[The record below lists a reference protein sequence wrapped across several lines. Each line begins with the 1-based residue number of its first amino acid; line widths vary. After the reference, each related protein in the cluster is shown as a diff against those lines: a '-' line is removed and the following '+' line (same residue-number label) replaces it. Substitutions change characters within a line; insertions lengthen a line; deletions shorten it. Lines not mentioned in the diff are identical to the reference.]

1 MGIYLNPGNELFAEA
16 VRSEIYVDKTGLIK
30 NTNRVLGTSQK
41 FVCVS
46 RPRRFGKSMAA
57 NMLAAYYGKACDS
70 QQLFSTFEIADDPDF
85 QEHLNRYHVIF
96 LNMQRMLS
104 RGKSVEGMLQYM
116 QHAVLEELLREFEG
130 QLPVNETVLSIALEK
145 LYQHTG
151 EKFVF
156 IVDEWDCV
164 FRTGQITNEA
174 QTMYLDF
181 LRDLLKDQPYVTLAY
196 MTGILPIKKYGT
208 HSALNMFDEY
218 SMTSPRNMA
227 TYIGFTEDEVKALC
241 EKYGMDF
248 DAMKNWYDGY
258 SFPKVSHIYNP
269 KSVVDALR
277 AGEFASYWT
286 QTETY
291 EALKI
296 YIDINHDG
304 LKDAI
309 IEMLVGTSVCI
320 STERFQNDM
329 TTLGSRDDVLT
340 LLIHLGYLAFDKETS
355 SVRIPNAEIR
365 GEFQN
370 AIEGDRWDD
379 VIERM
384 KK

>member
-70 QQLFSTFEIADDPDF
+70 QQLFSKFEIAADPDF

-145 LYQHTG
+145 LYQNTG

-156 IVDEWDCV
+156 IIDEWDCV
-164 FRTGQITNEA
+164 FRTGQIIDEA

-181 LRDLLKDQPYVTLAY
+181 LRDLLKDQPYVILAY

-227 TYIGFTEDEVKALC
+227 TYIGFTEDEVRALC

-258 SFPKVSHIYNP
+258 SFSKVSHIYNP